1 MNGLLNTVIIF
12 YFYFFKSVKPT
23 YILRDYNMQA
33 IMFVPFSLKLIF
45 PCIPH
50 NYSVSKNH
58 TTLLF
63 LKKSAIRI
71 FLFYKCS
78 YICGKVLC
86 LLVILQLIYYI
97 IISNIVVLNCFLK
110 IWCDFIIG
118 TGKSRSPHVKA
129 PKRYAFC
136 NYIIQAMMMYSYN

>member
-1 MNGLLNTVIIF
+1 MNGLLNTVIIIIII
-12 YFYFFKSVKPT
+12 FFKSVKPT

-63 LKKSAIRI
+63 
-71 FLFYKCS
+71 F
-78 YICGKVLC
+78 
-86 LLVILQLIYYI
+86 
-97 IISNIVVLNCFLK
+97 
-110 IWCDFIIG
+110 
-118 TGKSRSPHVKA
+118 
-129 PKRYAFC
+129 
-136 NYIIQAMMMYSYN
+136 